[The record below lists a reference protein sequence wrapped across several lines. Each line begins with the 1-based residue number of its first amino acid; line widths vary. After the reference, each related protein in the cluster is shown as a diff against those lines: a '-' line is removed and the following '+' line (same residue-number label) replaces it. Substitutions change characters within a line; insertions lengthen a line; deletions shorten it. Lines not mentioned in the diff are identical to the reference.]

1 MDSTDSTESTEALTD
16 WQRAFIEFAIAQD
29 VLTFGDFTLKSGR
42 QSPYFFNAGRFRTGE
57 ALDRLGQVYARA
69 LVESGL
75 EYDIL
80 FGPAYKGIPLATT
93 AVVALNRDHGKSVP
107 YVFNRKEAKD
117 HGEGGNLVGADL
129 KGRVVIIDDVI
140 TAGTAIKEV
149 QQILKQF
156 PEANLAGAVV
166 AMDRQEKAEGE
177 EVSAIQKLEADFGIP
192 IIPVITFSQVISYL
206 KRQPGF
212 ERQLEAVELYRQQYG
227 VV

>member
-156 PEANLAGAVV
+156 PQATLAGAVV

-192 IIPVITFSQVISYL
+192 IIPVITFSQVINYL

-212 ERQLEAVELYRQQYG
+212 ERQLQAVELYRQQYG
-227 VV
+227 VI